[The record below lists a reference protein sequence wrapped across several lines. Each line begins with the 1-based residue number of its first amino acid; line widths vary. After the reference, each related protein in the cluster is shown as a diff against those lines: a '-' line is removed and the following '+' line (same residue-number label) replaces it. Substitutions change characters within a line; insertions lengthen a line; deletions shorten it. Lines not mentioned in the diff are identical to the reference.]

1 MKSLREEAIAQML
14 LSKLSENT
22 VTSGQTIDVAVVE
35 GDVLLLGWC
44 DSEDQKVT
52 AMRIARGTYGVRGVV
67 DNIRVRRIVQAI

>member
-22 VTSGQTIDVAVVE
+22 VTGGQTIDVAVVE

-44 DSEDQKVT
+44 DSEEQKVT
-52 AMRIARGTYGVRGVV
+52 AMRIARGTYGVRAVV
-67 DNIRVRRIVQAI
+67 DNVRVRRIVQAI